1 MMKKTIGLLLV
12 LGFAVVSLQGDEAQ
26 GILGRIDAYRI
37 PYSDFLIQVRITSYV
52 GDKVREEALFDS
64 YISGN
69 DRSLVIAREYKTRGM
84 KILYVKENMWVHLP
98 NTHRPIRIT
107 PIQRLMGE
115 ASNGDIARVGFGEDY
130 DAERIGEGDYNGVPC
145 DRILLTARAEA
156 STYDRIVLTVRKR
169 DYRPLRADFF
179 LLSGKHFK
187 TATYDEYSP
196 IAGKSIL
203 TRMTI
208 RDEVR
213 RTRKTVL
220 VYERIERKSI
230 PDRCFNKNYLVHVRD
245 PK

>member
-1 MMKKTIGLLLV
+1 MKKTIGLLLA
-12 LGFAVVSLQGDEAQ
+12 LLIAVVSLRGDETRE
-26 GILGRIDAYRI
+26 ILDRIDAFRI
-37 PYSDFLIQVRITSYV
+37 PYTDFLIQVRITSFV
-52 GDKVREEALFDS
+52 RDKVQEEAVFDS

-84 KILYVKENMWVHLP
+84 KILYVKENMWIHLP

-130 DAERIGEGDYNGVPC
+130 DAECIGEAEHDGVLC
-145 DRILLTARAEA
+145 DRILLKARAEA
-156 STYDRIVLTVRKR
+156 STYAQIILTVRKR
-169 DYRPLRADFF
+169 DYRPLRADFY

-196 IAGKSIL
+196 IAGKLIL

-213 RTRKTVL
+213 RSRKTVL
-220 VYERIERKSI
+220 EYGRIEQKTI
-230 PDRCFNKNYLVHVRD
+230 PDRYFNKNYLIHVRD
-245 PK
+245 LK

>member
-1 MMKKTIGLLLV
+1 MKKTIGLLLALV
-12 LGFAVVSLQGDEAQ
+12 IVVVSLRGDETQ
-26 GILGRIDAYRI
+26 GILERIDAFRI
-37 PYSDFLIQVRITSYV
+37 PYSDFLIQVRITSYER
-52 GDKVREEALFDS
+52 DKVKEEALFDS
-64 YISGN
+64 YISGD

-130 DAERIGEGDYNGVPC
+130 DAELIEETDHDGVPC
-145 DRILLTARAEA
+145 ARVLLKARTES
-156 STYDRIVLTVRKR
+156 STYARIILTVHRR
-169 DYRPLRADFF
+169 DYRPLRAEFF

-196 IAGKSIL
+196 IAGKLIL

-213 RTRKTVL
+213 RSRWTVL
-220 VYERIERKSI
+220 EYERIEQKSI
-230 PDRCFNKNYLVHVRD
+230 PDRYFNKNYLVHVRD
-245 PK
+245 LK